1 VRAELTF
8 VRDGEGERHNVW
20 IARQDG
26 TTVCCRVHVRHHLA
40 HLVVESLLGV
50 DDGLWAALVRDGVEP
65 ALTDGH
71 LVAKM
76 LTNAVLNRWGDGA
89 DDADGV
95 RRRALEQGPTVA
107 LRRRPSFD
115 PASIRRRARIAAD
128 RLAAASD
135 EDLRL
140 AIAGVRALD
149 RRWTATHPGETVRL
163 AWPLDRDAL
172 ADP

>member
-8 VRDGEGERHNVW
+8 VRDGERERHNVW

-26 TTVCCRVHVRHHLA
+26 TTVCCRVHVRHDLA

-65 ALTDGH
+65 TLTDGQ
-71 LVAKM
+71 LVAKA
-76 LTNAVLNRWGDGA
+76 LTNAVVNRWGDGA

-95 RRRALEQGPTVA
+95 RRRALEQDPPAA
-107 LRRRPSFD
+107 LRRRRSFD
-115 PASIRRRARIAAD
+115 LDSIHRRARIAAE

-140 AIAGVRALD
+140 AIAGVRTLD
-149 RRWTATHPGETVRL
+149 RRWTATQPGEALRL
-163 AWPLDRDAL
+163 AWPLDRGAL